1 MKFTD
6 FHPNV
11 QIRIGMHFMTG
22 MLSNMVLPFMAV
34 YFAKTL
40 GTTAAGLA
48 VMASISAG
56 VVTTFMGGYYAD
68 RIGRK
73 KLMLTAE
80 LICAAAYMTMA
91 LANSPWLQSPYLTLI
106 MSVVVG
112 AGWGLSRPASDA
124 MLIDVTEPDSRKFMY
139 RITYWLNN
147 LSISIASLAGAFLF
161 SSYLFELLIAV
172 TVITV
177 ISFLFTWLYLSETL
191 QPYQQEHAVR
201 YSSAVGSPL
210 AVLKSYRQVFRDRT
224 FMIYVSASLLMVS
237 VEFNLTEYIAIRMEK
252 EIDSVSLLPGLW
264 QEISGLELLG
274 ILRTE
279 NTIAIVVLSL
289 FTGYLLKKRADT
301 KTMFIGLFLNIAGYS
316 YLVFGSSPWALI
328 LLMLVATIGELIY
341 VPIKQAFLV
350 NIVPDHARSSYMAIN
365 GMLYSGAHFVCA
377 INVIIGGFLPAWG
390 MGILIFFTG
399 CTGMLLL
406 ATILP
411 QLSQSSE
418 QASAG
423 KLVSTT

>member
-11 QIRIGMHFMTG
+11 QIRIGMHFLTG

-56 VVTTFMGGYYAD
+56 VVATFLGGYYAD

-80 LICAAAYMTMA
+80 LICAAAYSTMA

-161 SSYLFELLIAV
+161 RSYLFELLIAV
-172 TVITV
+172 AVITV
-177 ISFLFTWLYLSETL
+177 ISFLITWLYLSETL
-191 QPYQQEHAVR
+191 QPQQQPNAAQG
-201 YSSAVGSPL
+201 SSAIGSPF
-210 AVLKSYRQVFRDRT
+210 AVLRSYRSVFRDRT
-224 FMIYVSASLLMVS
+224 FMIYVSASMLLVS

-264 QEISGLELLG
+264 QDINGLELLG
-274 ILRTE
+274 IIRTE
-279 NTIAIVVLSL
+279 NTIAIVVL
-289 FTGYLLKKRADT
+289 
-301 KTMFIGLFLNIAGYS
+301 
-316 YLVFGSSPWALI
+316 P
-328 LLMLVATIGELIY
+328 
-341 VPIKQAFLV
+341 
-350 NIVPDHARSSYMAIN
+350 
-365 GMLYSGAHFVCA
+365 
-377 INVIIGGFLPAWG
+377 FLPATCSRNG
-390 MGILIFFTG
+390 PIPKR
-399 CTGMLLL
+399 C
-406 ATILP
+406 
-411 QLSQSSE
+411 LS
-418 QASAG
+418 ACF
-423 KLVSTT
+423 